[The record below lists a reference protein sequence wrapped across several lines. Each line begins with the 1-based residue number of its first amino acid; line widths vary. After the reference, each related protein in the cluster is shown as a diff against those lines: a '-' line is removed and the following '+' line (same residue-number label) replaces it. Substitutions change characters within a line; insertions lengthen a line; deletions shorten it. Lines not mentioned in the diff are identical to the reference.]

1 MLIKATQSTV
11 ALANKIKAQAS
22 VTHDFLIKEILQKG
36 LGIGDPTKD
45 ELDRLLNIGSKKR
58 LDQYLAEM
66 ISIRA
71 QLGVS
76 TLVERKKKNR
86 ARK

>member
-22 VTHDFLIKEILQKG
+22 VSQDFLIKEILQKG

-45 ELDRLLNIGSKKR
+45 ELDRLLKIGSKKR

-76 TLVERKKKNR
+76 FLFKKK
-86 ARK
+86 KDP